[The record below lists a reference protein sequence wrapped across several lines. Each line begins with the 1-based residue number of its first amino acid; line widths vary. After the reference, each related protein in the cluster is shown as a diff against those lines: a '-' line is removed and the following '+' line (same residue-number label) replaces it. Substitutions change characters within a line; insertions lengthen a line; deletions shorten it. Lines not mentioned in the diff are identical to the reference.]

1 MKTIG
6 LVGGTGWVST
16 IEYYRLI
23 NQKMNEKKG
32 GLTAAR
38 IIIYSVNY
46 GEIDALNQK
55 GDKLSVM
62 LTLKHAALKLEAAGA
77 DCMLLGAN
85 TTHQFAEDIQQA
97 LRIPLIHIGEA
108 TADEIAK
115 SGQKKVGL
123 LGTKYTMEMDFYKE
137 KLREK
142 SIEAIVPGE
151 DDRNFIHHS
160 INSELLHNQ
169 FLPETKA
176 RFLDIINQLQQ
187 QGAEGIILGCTEIPL
202 LIKQEDCS
210 IPLFNTIEIHA
221 KAAVEFAK

>member
-23 NQKMNEKKG
+23 NQMMNEKKG
-32 GLTAAR
+32 GLMAAR

-77 DCMLLGAN
+77 DCLLLGAN

-160 INSELLHNQ
+160 INSELLRNQ
-169 FLPETKA
+169 FLPDTKA

-210 IPLFNTIEIHA
+210 VPLFNTIEIHA
-221 KAAVEFAK
+221 KAAVEFAQ

>member
-16 IEYYRLI
+16 NEYYRLI
-23 NQKMNEKKG
+23 NQLMNEKKG
-32 GLTAAR
+32 GLHAAR

-62 LTLKHAALKLEAAGA
+62 LTLKHAAMKLEAAGV
-77 DCMLLGAN
+77 DCILLGAN
-85 TTHQFAEDIQQA
+85 TSHQYAEDIQQA
-97 LRIPLIHIGEA
+97 LRIPLLHIGEA
-108 TADEIAK
+108 TADEITKA
-115 SGQKKVGL
+115 GLKKVGL

-137 KLREK
+137 KLKDK
-142 SIEAIVPGE
+142 SIEPLVPGE
-151 DDRNFIHHS
+151 EDRNFIHQS
-160 INSELLHNQ
+160 INNELLHNQ
-169 FLPETKA
+169 FYPETKA
-176 RFLDIINQLQQ
+176 RFLKIIQQLQQ

-210 IPLFNTIEIHA
+210 IPLFNTTEIHA
-221 KAAVEFAK
+221 RAAVEFAF